1 MSDPGRYRCERCR
14 MSFRIG
20 ERPREAAVSRCGVCK
35 LLFWHADRYGDSS
48 FRVTVGITPAELAQQ
63 GGKVTA

>member
-1 MSDPGRYRCERCR
+1 MSY
-14 MSFRIG
+14 RIG
-20 ERPREAAVSRCGVCK
+20 ERPRQAAVSRCGVCK

-48 FRVTVGITPAELAQQ
+48 FRVTVGITPAELHQQ